1 MLNLVTFTDRG
12 QREPRPPRV
21 RLSPNGAIA
30 INRSAW
36 DLRGDPLPRHFRI
49 LFDLQAEV
57 MALKPTTAHNP
68 LYLYTYAATPIQQG
82 RAGCE
87 LRPTSFWRRCGGVV
101 TKRYV
106 ATPDLIDGALV
117 FSLKGSGVKAGMQR
131 AKHAPLLRA
140 RR

>member
-1 MLNLVTFTDRG
+1 MLDLVTFADRYK
-12 QREPRPPRV
+12 REQRPPRV

-36 DLRGDPLPRHFRI
+36 DLFGDPLPRHFRI
-49 LFDLQAEV
+49 LVDLQAEV
-57 MALKPTTAHNP
+57 MALLPTTANNP

-87 LRPTSFWRRCGGVV
+87 LRPTSFWRWYGGVV

-106 ATPDLIDGALV
+106 ATPDLIDGALA
-117 FSLKGSGVKAGMQR
+117 FSLKGSGVEAARQQ
-131 AKHAPLLRA
+131 AKYGPLLRA